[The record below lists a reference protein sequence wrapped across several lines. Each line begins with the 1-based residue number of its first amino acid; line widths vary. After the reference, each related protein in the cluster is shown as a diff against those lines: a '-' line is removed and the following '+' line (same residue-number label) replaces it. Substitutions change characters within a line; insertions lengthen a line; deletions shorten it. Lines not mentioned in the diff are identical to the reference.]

1 MKPPFYTRYI
11 IVAAVCLILGA
22 SIVIQ
27 MVRINYNT
35 YAQELIVKAQ
45 DYQGVTKT
53 IYPERGT
60 IYDRSGHVLATNQIG
75 YELGLELKSVIDPES
90 IAFATAN
97 LLEDLN
103 YADIYAIAST
113 EKREIEN
120 RYYVLSSYVSKEKID
135 ELERLNENYA
145 QRRAETESAK
155 PSLQGLVWT
164 PMQQRAYPEAELAAN
179 VLGFYNYFSRE
190 TAQGV
195 YGVEE
200 AYNRLLTGK
209 SQEV

>member
-22 SIVIQ
+22 AIVIQ

-75 YELGLELKSVIDPES
+75 RECLKVAIESLSDIHRTIQHLSELRGDGDSSFFIDGVFV
-90 IAFATAN
+90 A
-97 LLEDLN
+97 
-103 YADIYAIAST
+103 
-113 EKREIEN
+113 
-120 RYYVLSSYVSKEKID
+120 SKEH
-135 ELERLNENYA
+135 L
-145 QRRAETESAK
+145 
-155 PSLQGLVWT
+155 
-164 PMQQRAYPEAELAAN
+164 
-179 VLGFYNYFSRE
+179 FYCS
-190 TAQGV
+190 
-195 YGVEE
+195 
-200 AYNRLLTGK
+200 
-209 SQEV
+209 